1 MFSSLAELRS
11 TRRLHAPR
19 PRCALPVTAIGA
31 PKQQDAA
38 LKATPNLRPEEL
50 GGSTSFAICYNII
63 YRVIYRIRTGTNER
77 HCTKVWTAPPVGAH
91 NQTSWCPSQDLL
103 HWKSHVCSLTH
114 KLAPSNTVQ
123 RYQLHIIRSSLFAC
137 LATQRC
143 RKCFPKDW
151 WQGSCQ
157 DGRGSNARPTSPG
170 AIKRQ
175 ISETSRR
182 IFKVGKS
189 GIRESHMLF
198 P

>member
-1 MFSSLAELRS
+1 M
-11 TRRLHAPR
+11 HHDHV
-19 PRCALPVTAIGA
+19 PRCPWQPLVHRNNKPQ
-31 PKQQDAA
+31 PWKQ
-38 LKATPNLRPEEL
+38 TPNLRPEKL
-50 GGSTSFAICYNII
+50 GGSTSFTICYNII
-63 YRVIYRIRTGTNER
+63 YRVIYRIRTGTNGS

-123 RYQLHIIRSSLFAC
+123 PYQLHIIRSSLFAC
-137 LATQRC
+137 LATQRG

-151 WQGSCQ
+151 WRGSCQ

-170 AIKRQ
+170 AIKDKSQ
-175 ISETSRR
+175 KNITQDLQSGEVGNPR
-182 IFKVGKS
+182 ITHALPLEYP
-189 GIRESHMLF
+189 R